1 MKANEIVSKLQAIK
15 QSKDFKWMDDKDI
28 ITIESEGSEYKL
40 PVGEID
46 NLIKKLSQI
55 KEDKPYNPEKSK
67 AIGSSKRAKELQS
80 LYIEHLSQTTA
91 QRQAV
96 LKAYKAEVRKKNPQY
111 SSDFNNLQETL
122 NRIYILELLLNSNNP
137 KKQVKMKSKQAKQN
151 NGLRLVKYSEKAY
164 AIFGETKPLKE
175 KLKEIGGKFNPFLKE
190 NGEKSPGWIFS
201 AKKLEQLTELVNS

>member
-1 MKANEIVSKLQAIK
+1 MKANEIISKLTAIK

-40 PVGEID
+40 PVSEID
-46 NLIKKLSQI
+46 NFIKKLSQI
-55 KEDKPYNPEKSK
+55 KEDKPYNPANSK

-91 QRQAV
+91 ERKQA
-96 LKAYKAEVRKKNPQY
+96 LKKYKAEVKKKNPQY
-111 SSDFNNLQETL
+111 SSDFNSLQETL
-122 NRIYILELLLNSNNP
+122 NRIYILELLLNSNNT
-137 KKQVKMKSKQAKQN
+137 KKPTKMEAKSN

-164 AIFGETKPLKE
+164 AIFGETRPLKD
-175 KLKEIGGKFNPFLKE
+175 KLKEIGGKFNPYLKE

-201 AKKLEQLTELVNS
+201 AKKLEQLKELVN

>member
-1 MKANEIVSKLQAIK
+1 MKAHEIVNKLIAIK
-15 QSKDFKWMDDKDI
+15 ESKDFKWMDDKDI
-28 ITIESEGSEYKL
+28 ITIDNDGSEYKL

-46 NLIKKLSQI
+46 NFINKMSKI
-55 KEDKPYNPEKSK
+55 NEAKPYNPGNSK

-80 LYIEHLSQTTA
+80 LYVEHLSQTTA

-137 KKQVKMKSKQAKQN
+137 KKQVKMETKQEKQN

-164 AIFGETKPLKE
+164 ALFGESRPYKEQLKQ
-175 KLKEIGGKFNPFLKE
+175 IGGKFNPYLKE

-201 AKKLEQLTELVNS
+201 AKKLDQLKELVN